1 MSENHL
7 LEIKQQI
14 ETIRAKLIE
23 WATQYYTHNNSVVPD
38 AVYDSVCYQLQ
49 KLENQYPQFASKD
62 SPLNRVMGEADRA
75 FALVKHAV
83 PMLSLY
89 TETDFTSQGA
99 IAFDKRVHDVLG
111 MQPWESV
118 EYVGEVKFDGLAL
131 SLRYEHGALVRAV
144 TRGDGEVGEDVTH
157 NVPCI
162 RGVPLFLA
170 DAPEVLEVR
179 GEVVM
184 YITDFNQ
191 LNEGRVARGEEP
203 YKNTRNI
210 AAGTMRQLKPDPE
223 RVLHFLVYGIGEC
236 TRFSPDKY
244 SEVMS
249 FLNDLGFNYAYS
261 TTKVLTCVEDM
272 IAFHKEISENRK
284 RLNYEIDGVVYKV
297 NSLRIQEKL
306 GWNSREP
313 KWAVAHKFPPIEV
326 AARLLGIDEQI
337 GRTGKLTPVARLE
350 TVFVSGTDVTNVTL
364 HNQFEVRKKGIRI
377 GDMVIVR
384 RAGDV
389 IPEIAGNAGIAR
401 LGYTPN
407 YRAPKKCPGCGSPV
421 ERMKGMTNSY
431 CTGGVKCIAQR
442 EAAFLH
448 FCHRR
453 NMNIDAAGPSFIF
466 YAIRDL
472 GLEKFSDL
480 YRLNM
485 SKMCSLA
492 GFSGAAGFNVLRGI
506 EDSKHPKLGKFISA
520 LGIRHVGEST
530 GRDLAEHFG
539 TIDDLMA
546 ASLEQ
551 LLEVKDVGPIVA
563 KSVYNYFGDEQN
575 VQEIHNLLALGVRP
589 ISPEKDTTLPGYG
602 KTAAVTGSF
611 PGYNRDSIKDYLS
624 NTLGYKVAGGVSKS
638 THVLYAGSGATKRK
652 VELANLLNI
661 PIITEIKP

>member
-1 MSENHL
+1 MTN
-7 LEIKQQI
+7 IN
-14 ETIRAKLIE
+14 AKLE
-23 WATQYYTHNNSVVPD
+23 DYAMAEAMRKQLNAWAHEYYQNNTSPVPD
-38 AVYDSVCYQLQ
+38 TVYDSLQ
-49 KLENQYPQFASKD
+49 KHLQTLEEKYPELVVKD
-62 SPLNRVMGEADRA
+62 SPTRKVMGTADNR
-75 FALVKHAV
+75 FRQVKHSS

-89 TETDFTSQGA
+89 TETDFTEQGA
-99 IAFDKRVHDVLG
+99 IAFDRRVCDGLG
-111 MQPWESV
+111 IPVWDKA
-118 EYVGEVKFDGLAL
+118 EYVGELKFDGLAL
-131 SLRYEHGALVRAV
+131 NVRYEKGVMVLLS
-144 TRGDGEVGEDVTH
+144 TRGDGEIGEDVTH
-157 NVPCI
+157 NAHLISGLPRFI
-162 RGVPLFLA
+162 PN
-170 DAPEVLEVR
+170 APEVLEVR
-179 GEVVM
+179 GECLM
-184 YITDFNQ
+184 LLSDFIA
-191 LNEGRVARGEEP
+191 LNEQ
-203 YKNTRNI
+203 
-210 AAGTMRQLKPDPE
+210 RQLKGLPVFKNPRNTAAGAIRQLDAE
-223 RVLHFLVYGIGEC
+223 DDRKLYFYAYGIGEC
-236 TRFSPDKY
+236 SR
-244 SEVMS
+244 
-249 FLNDLGFNYAYS
+249 
-261 TTKVLTCVEDM
+261 VLEDTHSANM
-272 IAFHKEISENRK
+272 QMLMDYNINVSGVSKILSGPNELIAFKEEVTQMRK

-407 YRAPKKCPGCGSPV
+407 YRTPKKCPGCGSPV

-453 NMNIDAAGPSFIF
+453 NMNIDSIGQAFIF
-466 YAIRDL
+466 QAMRYL
-472 GLEKFSDL
+472 GVEKFSDL
-480 YRLNM
+480 YRLTAEKIGRLYGYGESSCANIL
-485 SKMCSLA
+485 K
-492 GFSGAAGFNVLRGI
+492 GI

-589 ISPEKDTTLPGYG
+589 INPEKDTTLPGYG

-611 PGYNRDSIKDYLS
+611 PGFNRDSIKEYLS
-624 NTLGYKVAGGVSKS
+624 STLGYKVVGGVSKS
-638 THVLYAGSGATKRK
+638 LNVLYAGSGATKRK
-652 VELANLLNI
+652 VDLAKLLNI

>member
-1 MSENHL
+1 M
-7 LEIKQQI
+7 
-14 ETIRAKLIE
+14 TIDELIDIE
-23 WATQYYTHNNSVVPD
+23 WNIKEIRDKLKYWADEYYTKNNSVVPD
-38 AVYDSVCYQLQ
+38 TVYDSLCYQLQ
-49 KLENQYPQFASKD
+49 KLEKQYPQFASKD
-62 SPLNRVMGEADRA
+62 SPLNRVMGNADRA
-75 FALVKHAV
+75 FTPVKHAI

-89 TETDFTSQGA
+89 TETDFTEQGA
-99 IAFDKRVHDVLG
+99 IAFDKRVHDTLG
-111 MQPWESV
+111 MQSWESV
-118 EYVGEVKFDGLAL
+118 EYIGEAKFDGLAL
-131 SLRYEHGALVRAV
+131 SLRYEHGVLMHAA

-157 NVPCI
+157 NVSCI
-162 RGVPLFLA
+162 RGLPLFLE
-170 DAPEVLEVR
+170 DAPAVLEVR

-184 YITDFNQ
+184 YITDFNK
-191 LNEGRVARGEEP
+191 LNEERTARGETP
-203 YKNTRNI
+203 YKNTRNV
-210 AAGTMRQLKPDPE
+210 AAGTMRQLQPDPD

-236 TRFSPDKY
+236 TRFPNDNY
-244 SEVMS
+244 SEIMD
-249 FLNDLGFNYAYS
+249 FLSDYGFNYAHS
-261 TTKVLTCVEDM
+261 TTRTLTCVEDM

-284 RLNYEIDGVVYKV
+284 RLNFEIDGVVYKV

-326 AARLLGIDEQI
+326 ATKLLGIDEQI

-350 TVFVSGTDVTNVTL
+350 TIFVSGTNVTNVTL
-364 HNQFEVRKKGIRI
+364 HNQFEVRKKGIRV
-377 GDMVIVR
+377 GDMVVVR

-389 IPEIAGNAGIAR
+389 IPEIAGNAGIGR

-407 YRAPKKCPGCGSPV
+407 YRAPKTCPSCGSPV

-563 KSVYNYFGDEQN
+563 KSVYNYFGDERN
-575 VQEIHNLLALGVRP
+575 VQEIHNLLALGVKP
-589 ISPEKDTTLPGYG
+589 INPVKNLSLPGSG

-611 PGYNRDSIKDYLS
+611 PGFNRDSIKEYLS
-624 NTLGYKVAGGVSKS
+624 NTLGYKVVGGVSKS
-638 THVLYAGSGATKRK
+638 LNVLYAGSGATKRK
-652 VELANLLNI
+652 VDLANLLNI